1 MHVSIFKT
9 SNGSGTANLLESD
22 EVSFNLLICVAQ
34 YDEHPES
41 KLFSIGPFLNPKVT
55 KKVDSGPSVTLV
67 VEDGLAKK
75 RRTFKLI
82 VGQMDVQIR

>member
-1 MHVSIFKT
+1 
-9 SNGSGTANLLESD
+9 
-22 EVSFNLLICVAQ
+22 
-34 YDEHPES
+34 
-41 KLFSIGPFLNPKVT
+41 LFSIGPFLNPKVT